1 MAQYYNRYTQFSING
16 QSQTVPFV
24 SIPSKTT
31 DKKVIYKLGKSRMDK
46 YSEEYYSSPYFGWL
60 IMAANPQYGGL
71 EWNIPDGRILIIPY
85 PLVASLQDYKQAVE
99 NHFFFYGR

>member
-24 SIPSKTT
+24 SIPSKTS

-46 YSEEYYSSPYFGWL
+46 LGFQNTEGL
-60 IMAANPQYGGL
+60 ITLMLNELRDNQSFITMAK
-71 EWNIPDGRILIIPY
+71 
-85 PLVASLQDYKQAVE
+85 V
-99 NHFFFYGR
+99 